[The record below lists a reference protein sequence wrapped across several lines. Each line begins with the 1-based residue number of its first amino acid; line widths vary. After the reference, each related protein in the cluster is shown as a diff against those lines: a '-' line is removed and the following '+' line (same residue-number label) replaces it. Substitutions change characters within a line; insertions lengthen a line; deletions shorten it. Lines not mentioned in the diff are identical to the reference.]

1 MTQSVGNI
9 AAGGMLSSK
18 AETEGK
24 LFILSGRAA
33 FLSPAEMIDKKTKH
47 VYDIRGE
54 DNIYLSLRWFG
65 E

>member
-1 MTQSVGNI
+1 M
-9 AAGGMLSSK
+9 
-18 AETEGK
+18 
-24 LFILSGRAA
+24 FILEDIPSFMAKAQSQLLILSDRAIC
-33 FLSPAEMIDKKTKH
+33 LSPAEMIDKKTKH